1 MWDHKLAGNPVAV
14 WRNGGVEWIRPEE
27 ISDPP
32 GRIQRIGPAPPRA
45 DAAAEPPRATTMTEA
60 SDSAPTPAERV
71 EDVARILRAL
81 KLAVREALQRHKQAG
96 NPVAVW
102 RNDRVEWIPPEEI
115 PTWPDDASE

>member
-1 MWDHKLAGNPVAV
+1 
-14 WRNGGVEWIRPEE
+14 
-27 ISDPP
+27 
-32 GRIQRIGPAPPRA
+32 
-45 DAAAEPPRATTMTEA
+45 MTEA

>member
-1 MWDHKLAGNPVAV
+1 
-14 WRNGGVEWIRPEE
+14 
-27 ISDPP
+27 
-32 GRIQRIGPAPPRA
+32 
-45 DAAAEPPRATTMTEA
+45 MTEA

-71 EDVARILRAL
+71 EDVALILRAL